1 MDTIR
6 AKDTRGKVSILH
18 YGLKRKG
25 LLDDRLSAYK
35 RLKNIGH
42 LKGDLNRVTQDIVD
56 LINEKFEENYTV
68 ESLKEIFQENNEF
81 IAKSISNS
89 GEFSLMV
96 RTSFS

>member
-1 MDTIR
+1 MHLIISN
-6 AKDTRGKVSILH
+6 SIWI
-18 YGLKRKG
+18 
-25 LLDDRLSAYK
+25 LLEQKIQEVDDRLSAYK

-81 IAKSISNS
+81 IANSISNS